1 MYSLVGSCVS
11 WLHANLQVLSL
22 CHCSIL
28 NQFPLKKW
36 LKKREEKAE
45 KKLRWYTWAYK
56 FYPCGFFFWVLRKPQ
71 KIHPSFCVHMN
82 GKVKQSSEKS
92 KKKKEKKEAFVFI
105 NGRRFTSYFG
115 GSYFKV
121 FTSLFS
127 GMIDASTSSCIKR
140 NLETGGR
147 SLTANSIIFHES
159 TWQEATT
166 SAGPF
171 FQQLSFQI
179 MIIIH
184 DFLYTLTFSLYLFSP
199 EKKSGRFLHEL
210 FPLKHNQKNL
220 KFEEKKNFKQFY

>member
-1 MYSLVGSCVS
+1 MV
-11 WLHANLQVLSL
+11 
-22 CHCSIL
+22 
-28 NQFPLKKW
+28 
-36 LKKREEKAE
+36 
-45 KKLRWYTWAYK
+45 
-56 FYPCGFFFWVLRKPQ
+56 FFFFLVLRKPQ

-82 GKVKQSSEKS
+82 GKVKQSSEKA
-92 KKKKEKKEAFVFI
+92 KKKEKAFVFI

-210 FPLKHNQKNL
+210 FPLKHNKKNL
-220 KFEEKKNFKQFY
+220 KFEKKTQL

>member
-1 MYSLVGSCVS
+1 MQISRYFLS
-11 WLHANLQVLSL
+11 AIVLFWIS
-22 CHCSIL
+22 
-28 NQFPLKKW
+28 FPSKNDFKKKN
-36 LKKREEKAE
+36 KKQ

-92 KKKKEKKEAFVFI
+92 QKKKEKKEAFVFI

-127 GMIDASTSSCIKR
+127 RMIDASTSPCIKR

-159 TWQEATT
+159 TWQKATT

-220 KFEEKKNFKQFY
+220 KFEEEKKL

>member
-1 MYSLVGSCVS
+1 M
-11 WLHANLQVLSL
+11 
-22 CHCSIL
+22 I
-28 NQFPLKKW
+28 KK
-36 LKKREEKAE
+36 KEEKAE

-92 KKKKEKKEAFVFI
+92 QKKKEKKEAFVFI

-127 GMIDASTSSCIKR
+127 RMIDASTSPCIKR

-220 KFEEKKNFKQFY
+220 KYEKKTT

>member
-1 MYSLVGSCVS
+1 MYSRVGSCVS

-36 LKKREEKAE
+36 LKKKKKKQEKNSGDIHE
-45 KKLRWYTWAYK
+45 HTNFILVG
-56 FYPCGFFFWVLRKPQ
+56 FFFFWVLRKPQ

-92 KKKKEKKEAFVFI
+92 KKKKEAFVFI

-220 KFEEKKNFKQFY
+220 KFEEKKNFNQFY

>member
-1 MYSLVGSCVS
+1 MSI
-11 WLHANLQVLSL
+11 QILSL
-22 CHCSIL
+22 
-28 NQFPLKKW
+28 W
-36 LKKREEKAE
+36 V
-45 KKLRWYTWAYK
+45 
-56 FYPCGFFFWVLRKPQ
+56 FFFWVLRKPQ

-92 KKKKEKKEAFVFI
+92 KKKKEKRRSLRFYQWQKIHIVFWWI
-105 NGRRFTSYFG
+105 
-115 GSYFKV
+115 
-121 FTSLFS
+121 LFQS
-127 GMIDASTSSCIKR
+127 VHQLVLGMIDASTSSCIKR